1 MNDGWNSLGHFY
13 MSSDTSKACEK
24 NVVVRESHVGG
35 LMGHFGVAK
44 TLAILKEHFYI
55 EIVRLHGMP
64 RTIVSDRDA
73 KFLCYFWKTLWCG
86 DLRTNPFQEE
96 GNEGMTNK
104 WNATPIQVLVGP
116 VTRARAKKFKETL
129 NGLIQNIWA
138 KMNSWRP
145 KKDVSRVPQGS
156 ISMIQAFK

>member
-1 MNDGWNSLGHFY
+1 
-13 MSSDTSKACEK
+13 MSSDTSKFRAYEK
-24 NVVVRESHVGG
+24 NTVGNKESHVRG

-64 RTIVSDRDA
+64 RTIVSYRDA

-116 VTRARAKKFKETL
+116 ETL